1 MDYKASLFCMLMGF
15 ASGLFAQPA
24 ENQSIS
30 EVSTTANSPLE
41 IEEIIVSS
49 PERQN
54 ELLKGSPITKDVKIA
69 QPSLIS
75 ASTLDSI
82 IEVLIWLECYRH
94 SDVEKENYIC
104 DPWLN

>member
-1 MDYKASLFCMLMGF
+1 MDYKASVFCMLMGF

-24 ENQSIS
+24 ENQTVS
-30 EVSTTANSPLE
+30 EVYTITNFPLE
-41 IEEIIVSS
+41 IEEITISR
-49 PERQN
+49 ERQN
-54 ELLKGSPITKDVKIA
+54 ELFKGSPITRDVKIA

-82 IEVLIWLECYRH
+82 IEVLIWLECNKH
-94 SDVEKENYIC
+94 SDVEKENYVC

>member
-1 MDYKASLFCMLMGF
+1 MDYKASVFCMLMGF

-24 ENQSIS
+24 ENKTIS
-30 EVSTTANSPLE
+30 EISTTANSPLE
-41 IEEIIVSS
+41 IEEITISP

-54 ELLKGSPITKDVKIA
+54 ELLKGSPVTRDVKIA

-82 IEVLIWLECYRH
+82 LEVLIWLECNKH
-94 SDVEKENYIC
+94 SDVEKENYVC